1 MVWFFPNPEDE
12 PFIPKSPQDQA
23 EVQERKVDLLQDQPN
38 EPEHE
43 NDTNNSD
50 ESTKQLENDKEQLT
64 VETENQQQEHL
75 SQQPEKNDIE
85 EAKNEE
91 IKLVKEKD
99 VNPST
104 EKVVS
109 SLSNVQ
115 SDRDDYEVF
124 ADQNLRP
131 LSSNERLKLIEEN
144 EKLYSGSRFKM
155 ILFIIIAIELLI
167 LFIKSKIWFLFFQF
181 FPLLQ
186 YSNDI

>member
-1 MVWFFPNPEDE
+1 M
-12 PFIPKSPQDQA
+12 
-23 EVQERKVDLLQDQPN
+23 
-38 EPEHE
+38 
-43 NDTNNSD
+43 
-50 ESTKQLENDKEQLT
+50 ENDKEQLT

-167 LFIKSKIWFLFFQF
+167 LFIKSKI
-181 FPLLQ
+181 
-186 YSNDI
+186 